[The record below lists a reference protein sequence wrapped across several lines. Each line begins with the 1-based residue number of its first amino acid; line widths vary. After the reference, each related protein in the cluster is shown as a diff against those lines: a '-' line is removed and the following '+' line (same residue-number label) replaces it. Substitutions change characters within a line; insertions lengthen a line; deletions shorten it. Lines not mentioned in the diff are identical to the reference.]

1 MIRNPHAITAASFAA
16 MFFLGVGYSII
27 GAAARN
33 LGLTPAEIGILL
45 AVQNVGFGVSVAV
58 SGVLADTHPKP
69 VILAVGSAITAI
81 AFFAFFTTTVFWIN
95 ALVMVFVGVGTGAF
109 EGVADAMLFDL
120 HERRAATFVNANHLF
135 VTIGSALIAVYLI
148 FLSLQWRTAL
158 VQAGI
163 AVAILAVIFALVRKQ
178 QVRGAVTTF
187 GQKVAAIGRSR
198 LILVLFLAIM
208 LSAGVEGAAIGLIS
222 TYLADL
228 RAFAPLAAQLGL
240 IAMYAGMITGRV
252 IVGALVRPERLRRMM
267 LALFALSVASFA
279 LLFLVDLGPLTWVM
293 AVLAGASLSAQLP
306 LILSYAGLA
315 HREMTGTVL
324 GAVKTG
330 IPIGGVIIPL
340 LVTTF
345 TTTSG
350 FAVALW
356 VLPLGL
362 LAGLIL
368 LSLPVVPSKI
378 SSSEIAT

>member
-1 MIRNPHAITAASFAA
+1 LIRNPRAITAASFAA

-27 GAAARN
+27 GATARN

-45 AVQNVGFGVSVAV
+45 AAQNVGFGVSVAV
-58 SGVLADTHPKP
+58 SGALADTHSKP
-69 VILAVGSAITAI
+69 VILAAGSAITAL
-81 AFFAFFTTTVFWIN
+81 AFFLFFTTSVFWVN
-95 ALVMVFVGVGTGAF
+95 ALVMVLVGVGTGTF

-158 VQAGI
+158 IQAGI
-163 AVAILAVIFALVRKQ
+163 AVAILAVIFALVRMKQ
-178 QVRGAVTTF
+178 ARGAVTTF
-187 GQKVAAIGRSR
+187 GQKIAAIGRSR

-208 LSAGVEGAAIGLIS
+208 LSAGVESAAIGLIS

-240 IAMYAGMITGRV
+240 IAMYGGMIIGRV
-252 IVGALVRPERLRRMM
+252 IIGALVRPERLRRMM
-267 LALFALSVASFA
+267 LVLFALSVVSFG
-279 LLFLVDLGPLTWVM
+279 LLFLVELGPVTWVV
-293 AVLAGASLSAQLP
+293 AVLAGGSLSAQLP

-315 HREMTGTVL
+315 HRGMTGTVL

-330 IPIGGVIIPL
+330 IPIGGVVIPL

-345 TTTSG
+345 TTTSS
-350 FAVALW
+350 FAAALW
-356 VLPLGL
+356 VLPISL

-368 LSLPVVPSKI
+368 LSLPVVRSKI
-378 SSSEIAT
+378 AVSEITA

>member
-1 MIRNPHAITAASFAA
+1 

-33 LGLTPAEIGILL
+33 IGLTPEQIGILL

-58 SGVLADTHPKP
+58 SGALADTHSKP
-69 VILAVGSAITAI
+69 RIIAVGSVILAV
-81 AFFAFFTTTVFWIN
+81 AFFAFFQSQVFWVN
-95 ALVMVFVGVGTGAF
+95 ALVMVFVGIGTGTY

-120 HERRAATFVNANHLF
+120 HERRAATFVNINHLF
-135 VTIGSALIAVYLI
+135 VTVGSALIALYLI
-148 FLSLQWRTAL
+148 FLSLEWHTAL
-158 VQAGI
+158 VQA
-163 AVAILAVIFALVRKQ
+163 AVAVALLAVVFLFVRIKQ
-178 QVRGAVTTF
+178 SRGVTTSF
-187 GQKVAAIGRSR
+187 NEKIGVIFRSR

-208 LSAGVEGAAIGLIS
+208 LCAGVESAAIGLLS
-222 TYLADL
+222 TYLAEL

-240 IAMYAGMITGRV
+240 IVMYAGMITGRI

-267 LALFALSVASFA
+267 LVLFALSVVSFG

-330 IPIGGVIIPL
+330 IPIGGVIVPL

-345 TTTSG
+345 TATSG
-350 FAVALW
+350 FAAALW

-362 LAGLIL
+362 LTGLIL
-368 LSLPVVPSKI
+368 LSLPVVSTD
-378 SSSEIAT
+378 IAATPAVN

>member
-1 MIRNPHAITAASFAA
+1 LIRNPRAITAASFAA

-33 LGLTPAEIGILL
+33 LGLTPAQIGILL

-58 SGVLADTHPKP
+58 SGALADTHSKP
-69 VILAVGSAITAI
+69 VILAVGSVITAL
-81 AFFAFFTTTVFWIN
+81 AFFLFFTTPIFWVN
-95 ALVMVFVGVGTGAF
+95 ALVMVLVGVGTGAF

-148 FLSLQWRTAL
+148 FLSLQWRAAL

-163 AVAILAVIFALVRKQ
+163 GVGILAVVFALVRMKQ
-178 QVRGAVTTF
+178 ARGVVTTF
-187 GQKVAAIGRSR
+187 GQKIGAIARSR

-208 LSAGVEGAAIGLIS
+208 LSAGVESAAIGLIS

-240 IAMYAGMITGRV
+240 IAMYGGMITGRV
-252 IVGALVRPERLRRMM
+252 IIGALVRPERLRRMM
-267 LALFALSVASFA
+267 LALFAVSVVAFG

-293 AVLAGASLSAQLP
+293 AVLAGASMSAQLP

-345 TTTSG
+345 TTTSS
-350 FAVALW
+350 FAAALW

-362 LAGLIL
+362 FAGLIL
-368 LSLPVVPSKI
+368 LSLPVVR
-378 SSSEIAT
+378 SEIAPSEIAA

>member
-1 MIRNPHAITAASFAA
+1 MIRNPRAITAASFAS
-16 MFFLGVGYSII
+16 MFFLGVGFSII

-33 LGLTPAEIGILL
+33 LGLTPTEIGILL
-45 AVQNVGFGVSVAV
+45 AAQNVGFGVSVAV
-58 SGVLADTHPKP
+58 SGALADTHSKP
-69 VILAVGSAITAI
+69 VILAVGSAITAL
-81 AFFAFFTTTVFWIN
+81 AFFLFFTTPVFWIN
-95 ALVMVFVGVGTGAF
+95 ALVMVLVGVGTGTF

-158 VQAGI
+158 VQAGL
-163 AVAILAVIFALVRKQ
+163 AVAVLAVIFALVRMKRA
-178 QVRGAVTTF
+178 RGTGATF
-187 GQKVAAIGRSR
+187 GQKIAAIGRSR

-208 LSAGVEGAAIGLIS
+208 LSAGVESAAIGLIS

-240 IAMYAGMITGRV
+240 IAMYGGMIAGRV
-252 IVGALVRPERLRRMM
+252 IIGALVRPERLRGMM
-267 LALFALSVASFA
+267 LVLFALSVISFG

-293 AVLAGASLSAQLP
+293 AVLAGGSLSAQLP

-315 HREMTGTVL
+315 HREMTGAVL

-330 IPIGGVIIPL
+330 IPIGGVVIPL

-345 TTTSG
+345 TATGS
-350 FAVALW
+350 FAAALW

-362 LAGLIL
+362 LTGLIL
-368 LSLPVVPSKI
+368 LSLPVVPSQI
-378 SSSEIAT
+378 ASSEITA

>member
-1 MIRNPHAITAASFAA
+1 
-16 MFFLGVGYSII
+16 MFFLGVGYTII

-33 LGLTPAEIGILL
+33 LGLTPTQIGILL

-58 SGVLADTHPKP
+58 SGALADTHSKP
-69 VILAVGSAITAI
+69 VILAVGSAITAV
-81 AFFAFFTTTVFWIN
+81 AFFAFFTTSIFWVN
-95 ALVMVFVGVGTGAF
+95 ALVMVLVGVGTGTF

-135 VTIGSALIAVYLI
+135 VTIGSALIALYLI

-158 VQAGI
+158 VQAGV
-163 AVAILAVIFALVRKQ
+163 AVALLAVIFALVRMKQ
-178 QVRGAVTTF
+178 ARGVVTTF
-187 GQKVAAIGRSR
+187 GQKMAAIARSR
-198 LILVLFLAIM
+198 LILILFLAIM
-208 LSAGVEGAAIGLIS
+208 LSAGVESAAIGLIS

-228 RAFAPLAAQLGL
+228 RAFVPLAAQLGL
-240 IAMYAGMITGRV
+240 IALYAGMIAGR
-252 IVGALVRPERLRRMM
+252 IIIGALVKPERLRAMM
-267 LALFALSVASFA
+267 LALFALSVVSFG
-279 LLFLVDLGPLTWVM
+279 LLFLADLGPLTWVM
-293 AVLAGASLSAQLP
+293 AVLAGASMSAQLP

-345 TTTSG
+345 TATAG
-350 FAVALW
+350 FSVALW

-368 LSLPVVPSKI
+368 LSLPAVPSLTA
-378 SSSEIAT
+378 SAPELPV